1 MWKDVIAKVK
11 SKQTPK
17 KRMKSSNARNE
28 KESQTYSSKPELQLK
43 QRESVTDLKTGLLTS
58 TQKPEQRKQWAQQK
72 AGMRLPAND

>member
-28 KESQTYSSKPELQLK
+28 KESQTYSSKPEL
-43 QRESVTDLKTGLLTS
+43 
-58 TQKPEQRKQWAQQK
+58 
-72 AGMRLPAND
+72 